1 MNQHQL
7 PITEIHILRVAVPL
21 AGAGFRNAYANNTSQ
36 HSIIVRVA
44 SGGGHAGV
52 GNIDP
57 LPGYS
62 SETIEQ
68 SLAALHDIL
77 LPAVQGQDAGNVH
90 QILAIMDAALPGF
103 LEAKAAVE
111 MACID
116 LLTRSLGIPV
126 HQFLGGAVVNRVRFN
141 AWVGILGPDEAARE
155 ASKWLSQGF
164 TSAKVKLGGGIL
176 ADRDRI
182 RAVRE
187 AVGDNMQLRGD
198 ANAGY
203 SVQESIAL
211 GRLLE
216 PYALQ
221 LLEQP
226 VAATDLPGLAKVRQS
241 IGIPIMA
248 DEAITDHQSLI
259 DAIRADC
266 ADIVKLKV
274 MKQGGLLKC
283 RRMVETASAAGLG
296 IVIGHGF
303 GLGINTMAEIMLAV
317 TSHDVLEGLES
328 VGPLKMQDDV
338 IVSKLDLSRAFLDLP
353 DTPGLGVE
361 IDEEKLRTYAVYN

>member
-1 MNQHQL
+1 MNKHRL
-7 PITEIHILRVAVPL
+7 PITKIAVLRVAVPL
-21 AGAGFRNAYANNTSQ
+21 TGAGFRNAYGNNTLQ
-36 HSIIVRVA
+36 HSIIVRIA
-44 SGGGHAGV
+44 SGGGYVGM

-68 SLAALHDIL
+68 SLTVLRERLA
-77 LPAVQGQDAGNVH
+77 PAVQGQDAGNIH
-90 QILAIMDAALPGF
+90 RILAIMDSVVPGF
-103 LEAKAAVE
+103 LEAKAAME
-111 MACID
+111 MACVD

-126 HQFLGGAVVNRVRFN
+126 HQFLGGAVVDQVRFN
-141 AWVGILGPDEAARE
+141 AWIGILAPDEAASE
-155 ASKWLSQGF
+155 ASKWLCQGF
-164 TSAKVKLGGGIL
+164 RSAKVKLGGGIM

-182 RAVRE
+182 HAVRE
-187 AVGDNMQLRGD
+187 AVGDKMQLRGD

-226 VAATDLPGLAKVRQS
+226 VAAEDLAGLAKVRQS

-259 DAIRADC
+259 DVIRADC

-283 RRMVETASAAGLG
+283 RRMLETASAAGMK

-303 GLGINTMAEIMLAV
+303 GLGINTMAEIMLAA
-317 TSHDVLEGLES
+317 TSHDVIEGLES

-338 IVSKLDLSRAFLDLP
+338 IDGKLDLSNAFLNLP
-353 DTPGLGVE
+353 NAPGLGTE
-361 IDEEKLRTYAVYN
+361 IDEEKLRAYAV